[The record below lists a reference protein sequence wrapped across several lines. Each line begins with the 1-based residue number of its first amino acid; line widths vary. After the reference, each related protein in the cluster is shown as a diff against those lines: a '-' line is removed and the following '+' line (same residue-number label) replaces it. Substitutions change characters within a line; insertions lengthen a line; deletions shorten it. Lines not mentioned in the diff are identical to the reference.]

1 MLILHRKP
9 YIQCLDATGTLKFT
23 STRLPMQEGGMTKL
37 VTGLKTN
44 RSQKLRAKSLPACCN
59 PRLSFDLRFL
69 FKKGKFRAKNNK
81 INIAGMNLNIM
92 NAVNRAYLWT
102 VEVDGCL
109 CSCRIVVFSPTAPII
124 ADLFCNGWI
133 HH

>member
-44 RSQKLRAKSLPACCN
+44 RSRKLEPNHFLPVAIRGFPLTSDSYSKKESSMPKIINKHCTDESQYHKCCKQSLP
-59 PRLSFDLRFL
+59 
-69 FKKGKFRAKNNK
+69 
-81 INIAGMNLNIM
+81 
-92 NAVNRAYLWT
+92 
-102 VEVDGCL
+102 VDCGGRWMSLQLQDCGFQPHG
-109 CSCRIVVFSPTAPII
+109 SNHSRPI
-124 ADLFCNGWI
+124 LQ
-133 HH
+133 

>member
-1 MLILHRKP
+1 
-9 YIQCLDATGTLKFT
+9 
-23 STRLPMQEGGMTKL
+23 MQEGGITKL

-44 RSQKLRAKSLPACCN
+44 RSRKLECNHFLPVAILGFPLTSDSYSKQGSSMPKIVN
-59 PRLSFDLRFL
+59 
-69 FKKGKFRAKNNK
+69 

-109 CSCRIVVFSPTAPII
+109 CSCRIVVFCPTAPII
-124 ADLFCNGWI
+124 ADLFCNSDGYTI
-133 HH
+133 EDQMM